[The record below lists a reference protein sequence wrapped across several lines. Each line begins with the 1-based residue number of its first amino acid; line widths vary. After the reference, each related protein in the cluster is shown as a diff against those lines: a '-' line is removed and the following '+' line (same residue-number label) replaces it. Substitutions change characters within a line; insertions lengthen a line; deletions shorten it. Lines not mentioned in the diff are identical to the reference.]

1 MNTATPILIR
11 PLRADEA
18 PALRALFHAAVHG
31 LACRDYTPAQLN
43 AWAPLAHDAAQWAAR
58 LQANQPWVA
67 EVAGSAAGFADLQP
81 DGTID
86 QFFVDAAYAGQGV
99 GSALL
104 AFLLGQ
110 AKARGLR
117 QVRSHVS
124 LTAQPLFMRHG
135 FAVVQRQTVQLR
147 GMAFEN
153 AVMACELR
161 P

>member
-1 MNTATPILIR
+1 M
-11 PLRADEA
+11 
-18 PALRALFHAAVHG
+18 
-31 LACRDYTPAQLN
+31 
-43 AWAPLAHDAAQWAAR
+43 
-58 LQANQPWVA
+58 
-67 EVAGSAAGFADLQP
+67 
-81 DGTID
+81 
-86 QFFVDAAYAGQGV
+86 DAAYAGQGV

-110 AKARGLR
+110 AKAQGLR